1 MQSLALMCAWSPAGS
16 REIVDML
23 LEAGADASS
32 ATQQGATALQL
43 ALRAG
48 HDALAQYLV
57 SVLDSVAALN
67 AADLLQ
73 WTALHCAA
81 QRISLPAV
89 EMLIKAGPRRC
100 GAQHGCVELLEPCA
114 FCASRWS
121 SPGWLLCMVG
131 AARHAVASCP
141 ASRLAAAAVTP
152 CLHVPAVG
160 SPRYRSLQPAACSS
174 CPTARSAAGLNLTCM
189 AGRCGGQREAAGRPH
204 PTAHGRHAAGRGCCG
219 QNAAGSW
226 SRRHARRQ

>member
-1 MQSLALMCAWSPAGS
+1 MPSLALNDAWSPAGS

-23 LEAGADASS
+23 LDAGADASS

-100 GAQHGCVELLEPCA
+100 GAQHGCVELLPPCA
-114 FCASRWS
+114 LCASRWS
-121 SPGWLLCMVG
+121 RCPGWLWVGG
-131 AARHAVASCP
+131 AA
-141 ASRLAAAAVTP
+141 
-152 CLHVPAVG
+152 
-160 SPRYRSLQPAACSS
+160 
-174 CPTARSAAGLNLTCM
+174 
-189 AGRCGGQREAAGRPH
+189 
-204 PTAHGRHAAGRGCCG
+204 
-219 QNAAGSW
+219 
-226 SRRHARRQ
+226 